1 MNPTILAVDTSG
13 ATASVAVIR
22 GSTVLSESTHM
33 NTNKQHCEGLM
44 PALDS
49 CMTSAQVR
57 PQDLDYIA
65 CTSGPG
71 SFTGIRIG
79 AATVKGLAHAANIG
93 IIAVPTLDALAYNA
107 LSIQQPWCVTT
118 LIVPIID
125 ARRGQ
130 VYTATYKRDSSQ
142 LVRTND
148 YECILLTDVLNSLDA
163 IGEKAVF
170 IGDAAEASR
179 ELLEKRWHFAA
190 PTDLAYVRASSV
202 GFLAL
207 EMLKNGYQSLKYSD
221 FKPFYLRKPQAERE
235 LEESKQSSTGE

>member
-1 MNPTILAVDTSG
+1 MNPIILAIDTSG
-13 ATASVAVIR
+13 ATASVAVMR
-22 GSTVLSESTHM
+22 GNTVLAETTHM

-49 CMTSAQVR
+49 CMISAQVR

-79 AATVKGLAHAANIG
+79 AATVKGLAHAANVG

-107 LSIQQPWCVTT
+107 FSMAQLV
-118 LIVPIID
+118 VPIID

-130 VYTATYKRDSSQ
+130 VYTAAYKWQGSQ
-142 LVRTND
+142 LVRIND
-148 YECILLTDVLNSLDA
+148 YECILLTDVLSSLDA
-163 IGEKAVF
+163 IGEKAIFV
-170 IGDAAEASR
+170 GDAAEPSR
-179 ELLEKRWHFAA
+179 ELLEKRGHLSA

-202 GFLAL
+202 GFLAS
-207 EMLKNGYQSLKYSD
+207 EMLKNGYQPLKYSD